1 MKKSFKLLSLV
12 LASLT
17 IMSTSSSAFAAPNSN
32 NKVTSTCKKVLK
44 YGLIGA
50 GATAATLLTA
60 AGAYK
65 LFSSKPAETEA
76 EPESE
81 SESNGKTEI
90 EINSEEDFEQIK
102 NCKDTLVK
110 AKVNVYTI
118 PPFAFNFCTKLKE
131 VDLSGVKFIKQL
143 AFFNC
148 HELETVTNSSNVE
161 FIGTCAFSSCPAIRE
176 LNFPGVKTVNHYT
189 FYYCNSLKTIN
200 LANIERVALPI
211 SYNLTEHD
219 SYISEIVYKCPSLE
233 EMILPENI
241 KNIDHYFCNQF
252 QE

>member
-12 LASLT
+12 LSALTVISAS
-17 IMSTSSSAFAAPNSN
+17 SAAFAAPNSN
-32 NKVTSTCKKVLK
+32 SKVTSTCKKVLK

-65 LFSSKPAETEA
+65 FFSSKTAE
-76 EPESE
+76 
-81 SESNGKTEI
+81 TEI
-90 EINSEEDFEQIK
+90 EINSEEDFEKIK
-102 NCKDTLVK
+102 NCKDTLIK
-110 AKVNVYTI
+110 AKVNVDTI

-131 VDLSGVKFIKQL
+131 VDLSGVKVIKRL

-148 HELETVTNSSNVE
+148 HELETVNNSSNVE

-176 LNFPGVKTVNHYT
+176 LNFPGVKTVNYHT
-189 FYYCNSLKTIN
+189 FFCCKSLKTIN
-200 LANIERVALPI
+200 LANIEGVALPI
-211 SYNLTEHD
+211 NYNLTEHD
-219 SYISEIVYKCPSLE
+219 SYISEIVFGCPLLE
-233 EMILPENI
+233 KMILPENT
-241 KNIDHYFCNQF
+241 KNIGHYFCNQF

>member
-12 LASLT
+12 LSALTVMSAS
-17 IMSTSSSAFAAPNSN
+17 SAAFAAPNSN
-32 NKVTSTCKKVLK
+32 SKVTSTCKKVLK

-65 LFSSKPAETEA
+65 LFSSKTAETEA
-76 EPESE
+76 EP
-81 SESNGKTEI
+81 ESNGKTEI
-90 EINSEEDFEQIK
+90 EINCEEDFEKIK
-102 NCKDTLVK
+102 NCKDTLIK

-148 HELETVTNSSNVE
+148 HELETVNNSSNVE

-176 LNFPGVKTVNHYT
+176 LNFPGVTTVNYHT
-189 FYYCNSLKTIN
+189 FFCCKSLKTIN

-211 SYNLTEHD
+211 NYDLTKHD
-219 SYISEIVYKCPSLE
+219 SYISEIVFGCPLLE

>member
-17 IMSTSSSAFAAPNSN
+17 IASASSSAFATPNSH

-44 YGLIGA
+44 YSLIGA
-50 GATAATLLTA
+50 GATAAALLTA

-65 LFSSKPAETEA
+65 LFSSKTAETEPEA
-76 EPESE
+76 EH
-81 SESNGKTEI
+81 ESNGKTEI

-102 NCKDTLVK
+102 NCRDTLIK
-110 AKVNVYTI
+110 AKVNVDTI
-118 PPFAFNFCTKLKE
+118 PLFAFNFCTKLKE
-131 VDLSGVKFIKQL
+131 VDLSGVKVIKKL

-148 HELETVTNSSNVE
+148 HELETVNNSSNVE

-176 LNFPGVKTVNHYT
+176 LNFPGVRTVNYHT
-189 FYYCNSLKTIN
+189 FFCCKSLKTIN

-211 SYNLTEHD
+211 NYDLTEHD
-219 SYISEIVYKCPSLE
+219 SYISEIVFGCPLLE